1 MNKGDYSRQIGI
13 KIIATT
19 KMLDGLGKKLVFSS
33 YPRVEGEVA
42 WKITKGL
49 FGGCGNAGEGVG
61 WTAGSGV
68 DNHRDWE

>member
-1 MNKGDYSRQIGI
+1 MGNKDNSNNNDDRW
-13 KIIATT
+13 A
-19 KMLDGLGKKLVFSS
+19 GKKLVFSS
-33 YPRVEGEVA
+33 YPRVEGEA
-42 WKITKGL
+42 GWKIAKGL

>member
-1 MNKGDYSRQIGI
+1 MGNKDNSNNKDDRW
-13 KIIATT
+13 A
-19 KMLDGLGKKLVFSS
+19 GKKLVFSTYS
-33 YPRVEGEVA
+33 RVEGEA
-42 WKITKGL
+42 GWKIAKGL

>member
-19 KMLDGLGKKLVFSS
+19 KKVDGLGKKLVISG

-42 WKITKGL
+42 WKRAKGL